1 MNRVKSILKHYNRMQ
16 CYKIKN
22 FLVWDMDDEYID
34 ETIDFV
40 RASEQDKKE
49 NFKNSLYDGDK
60 YEGIYIEGNEYL
72 ISEKEGN
79 VLIIN
84 WVDEEFSTD
93 FSTTR
98 IKFTMDDFIFL
109 IKHKRDA
116 INILNK
122 WKI

>member
-1 MNRVKSILKHYNRMQ
+1 MQ

-49 NFKNSLYDGDK
+49 NFKNSLY
-60 YEGIYIEGNEYL
+60 EGNEYL